1 MKLAFVIKTLDS
13 SGGAERVLT
22 QVTSEL
28 ARHGHEINLLTFG
41 RKGDPDFYPVDPAI
55 GRVWLGVGNVRERSG
70 VIDFIRQI
78 RLLRREILRLA
89 PDAAVGFMHSG
100 YVPLAL
106 ALSTSSIP
114 VVASEHIS
122 YDHFRTRPL
131 EAILLRAAAPF
142 HTQMTAVSE
151 AIRGGFPRYLGR
163 RMMVLPNPVA
173 PVNCMA
179 DTVGGC
185 PKLLLNVGRLT
196 EQKDQRTLVEAF
208 ARTAPAHPDWILRI
222 VGEGNLRRQ
231 LERVIAGFGLQDRVQ
246 LAGVIED
253 MEREYCSAQLF
264 AVASRYES
272 FGLAT

>member
-1 MKLAFVIKTLDS
+1 
-13 SGGAERVLT
+13 
-22 QVTSEL
+22 
-28 ARHGHEINLLTFG
+28 
-41 RKGDPDFYPVDPAI
+41 
-55 GRVWLGVGNVRERSG
+55 
-70 VIDFIRQI
+70 
-78 RLLRREILRLA
+78 
-89 PDAAVGFMHSG
+89 
-100 YVPLAL
+100 
-106 ALSTSSIP
+106 
-114 VVASEHIS
+114 
-122 YDHFRTRPL
+122 
-131 EAILLRAAAPF
+131 
-142 HTQMTAVSE
+142 
-151 AIRGGFPRYLGR
+151 RGGFPRYLGR

-272 FGLAT
+272 FGLATAEALSAGIPAIGFADCPGTNELIQDGLNGLLVGGPDRVAALAAGLDQLMGSTVDRVRLGIAAPTTV